1 MASTGHVVR
10 GREPLGEMPTLRD
23 WQIQFFQVGTVLLLG
38 PLVTGA
44 IARGEAIVQMRR
56 GPKLL
61 QPYYDIAKLLRK
73 ETVLPEGA
81 GLVFRAAPYVSF
93 AAYATVPLLIPVL
106 TTFPLPLGYM
116 GDILGGGFVLAL
128 ASFAVSLAAIDS
140 GSPYAQLG
148 SSRLRSFGA
157 LAEPTII
164 FVIFTV
170 ALTTHTDLPYALVET
185 LKSSSVEIF
194 RPSHLL
200 AAAAFFMVL
209 LAETGRVPIES
220 HGGTLEFGMIEE
232 ARTLEHSGPGLALL
246 RWGSSMKQLILLV
259 IFANVLVLPWGL
271 APDGRLDHLLEAIAL
286 LLAKALAVG
295 LVIVVIESSFAKLR
309 LYKIPEFTVA
319 SFLLAVLAVVTFV
332 FERDFE
338 EAELTLYGALSSV
351 VAVSILLLA
360 FAMLRSREVSE
371 QLRLYALGSALVGV
385 LAFAAAL
392 TGHGNALYALAAV
405 TIGFKALVVPLGI
418 GAVIRNMEVP
428 TRVPS
433 SLGVPTAFL
442 LGIALSSFSFLALSQ
457 LQISDIEG
465 ALPLSA
471 LAVAVAVVLVAFLLM
486 VARPYAPS
494 QLLGFLVLEN
504 GASLAGL
511 VIAPGLPL
519 ILALLL
525 LFDVFIG
532 VLVFVVLVQYLGV
545 QRTAVTT
552 DVLDRLR
559 G

>member
-1 MASTGHVVR
+1 VPR
-10 GREPLGEMPTLRD
+10 LED
-23 WQIQFFQVGTVLLLG
+23 WQIQFFQVGTVLLLS
-38 PLVTGA
+38 PLVTGM
-44 IARGEAIVQMRR
+44 IARAEALVQMRR
-56 GPKLL
+56 GPRLL
-61 QPYYDIAKLLRK
+61 QPYYDIAKLFRK
-73 ETVLPEGA
+73 ETVLPEEA
-81 GLVFRAAPYVSF
+81 GLVFRSAPYVSF

-116 GDILGGGFVLAL
+116 GDILGGGFILAL

-157 LAEPTII
+157 LGEPTII
-164 FVIFTV
+164 FVVFTV
-170 ALTTHTDLPYALVET
+170 ALTTHTDLPYALVTT
-185 LKSSSVEIF
+185 LKSSAVEIF

-200 AAAAFFMVL
+200 AAAAFFMVVL
-209 LAETGRVPIES
+209 TETGRIPVES
-220 HGGTLEFGMIEE
+220 HGSTLEFGMIEE
-232 ARTLEHSGPGLALL
+232 ARTLEHSGPGFALL
-246 RWGSSMKQLILLV
+246 RWGSSVKQLILFV
-259 IFANVLVLPWGL
+259 IFANVLVVPWGL
-271 APDGRLDHLLEAIAL
+271 APDGRFDHLLEAIAL
-286 LLAKALAVG
+286 LLAKALGVG
-295 LVIVVIESSFAKLR
+295 LAIVVIESSFAKLR

-332 FERDFE
+332 FERDFGD
-338 EAELTLYGALSSV
+338 ARLTVFGALSTV
-351 VAVSILLLA
+351 VAVGVLLLA
-360 FAMLRSREVSE
+360 FAMLRSHDVWG
-371 QLRLYALGSALVGV
+371 QLRLYGLGSALVAA
-385 LAFAAAL
+385 LAFAAAS
-392 TGHGNALYALAAV
+392 TGRGSSLYALGAV
-405 TIGFKALVVPLGI
+405 TIGFKALAVPLGI
-418 GAVIRNMEVP
+418 GVVLRNLEVRPRVP
-428 TRVPS
+428 TAIGAPA
-433 SLGVPTAFL
+433 AFL
-442 LGIALSSFSFLALSQ
+442 LGIALSSFSFLALSR
-457 LQISDIEG
+457 LPFGEVEG

-486 VARPYAPS
+486 VIRPHAPS
-494 QLLGFLVLEN
+494 QVLGFLVLEN

-511 VIAPGLPL
+511 VVAPGLPL

>member
-1 MASTGHVVR
+1 
-10 GREPLGEMPTLRD
+10 MPTLRD
-23 WQIQFFQVGTVLLLG
+23 WQIQFFQVGTVLLLS

-44 IARGEAIVQMRR
+44 IARAEAIVQMRR
-56 GPKLL
+56 GPRLL
-61 QPYYDIAKLLRK
+61 QPYHDILKLFRK

-81 GLVFRAAPYVSF
+81 GPVFRAAPCVSF

-116 GDILGGGFVLAL
+116 GDILGGGFILAL
-128 ASFAVSLAAIDS
+128 ASFVVSLAAIDS

-157 LAEPTII
+157 LGEPTIL

-170 ALTTHTDLPYALVET
+170 ALITHTDLPYALVAT
-185 LKSSSVEIF
+185 LKSSTVEIF

-209 LAETGRVPIES
+209 LAETGRIPVES

-232 ARTLEHSGPGLALL
+232 ARTLEHSGPGFALL
-246 RWGSSMKQLILLV
+246 RWGSSMKQLILYV
-259 IFANVLVLPWGL
+259 IFANVLVVPWGL
-271 APDGRLDHLLEAIAL
+271 AADARLDHILIAVGL
-286 LLAKALAVG
+286 LLAKALGVG

-332 FERDFE
+332 FERQFGH
-338 EAELTLYGALSSV
+338 AELTVFGAISSL
-351 VAVSILLLA
+351 VAVGVLLLE
-360 FAMLRSREVSE
+360 FGMLRSQDVWE
-371 QLRLYALGSALVGV
+371 QLSLYGFGSALVAA
-385 LAFAAAL
+385 LAFAAAGSGL
-392 TGHGNALYALAAV
+392 GSSLYALGAV
-405 TIGFKALVVPLGI
+405 TIGFVLRSL
-418 GAVIRNMEVP
+418 EVE

-433 SLGVPTAFL
+433 ALGVPTMVL
-442 LGIALSSFSFLALSQ
+442 LGIVLSSFSFLALAH
-457 LQISDIEG
+457 LDVRPAG
-465 ALPLSA
+465 GPLPLSA
-471 LAVAVAVVLVAFLLM
+471 FAVAVAVVLVAFLLM
-486 VARPYAPS
+486 VVRPYAPS
-494 QLLGFLVLEN
+494 QVLGFLALEN

-532 VLVFVVLVQYLGV
+532 LLVFVVLVQYLGV

-552 DVLDRLR
+552 DILDRLR

>member
-1 MASTGHVVR
+1 
-10 GREPLGEMPTLRD
+10 MPTLRD
-23 WQIQFFQVGTVLLLG
+23 WQIQFFQVGTVLLLS

-44 IARGEAIVQMRR
+44 IARAEAIVQMRR
-56 GPKLL
+56 GPRLL
-61 QPYYDIAKLLRK
+61 QPYHDILKLFRK

-81 GLVFRAAPYVSF
+81 GPVFRAAPYVSF

-116 GDILGGGFVLAL
+116 GDILGGGFILAL
-128 ASFAVSLAAIDS
+128 ASFVVSLAAIDS

-157 LAEPTII
+157 LGEPTIL

-170 ALTTHTDLPYALVET
+170 ALITHTDLPYALVAT
-185 LKSSSVEIF
+185 LKSSAVEVL
-194 RPSHLL
+194 RPAHLL
-200 AAAAFFMVL
+200 AAAAFFMVV
-209 LAETGRVPIES
+209 LAETGRIPVES

-232 ARTLEHSGPGLALL
+232 ARTLEHSGPGFALL
-246 RWGSSMKQLILLV
+246 RWGSSMKQLILYV
-259 IFANVLVLPWGL
+259 IFANVLVVPWGL
-271 APDGRLDHLLEAIAL
+271 AADARLDHILIAVGL
-286 LLAKALAVG
+286 LLAKALGVG

-332 FERDFE
+332 FERQFGH
-338 EAELTLYGALSSV
+338 AELTVFGTISSL
-351 VAVSILLLA
+351 VAVGVLLLE
-360 FAMLRSREVSE
+360 FGMLRSQDVWE
-371 QLRLYALGSALVGV
+371 QLSLYGFGSALVAA
-385 LAFAAAL
+385 LAFAAAGSGL
-392 TGHGNALYALAAV
+392 GS
-405 TIGFKALVVPLGI
+405 GFKALAVPLGI
-418 GAVIRNMEVP
+418 GFVLRSLEVE

-433 SLGVPTAFL
+433 ALGVPTMVL
-442 LGIALSSFSFLALSQ
+442 LGIVLSSFSFLALAH
-457 LQISDIEG
+457 LDVRPAG
-465 ALPLSA
+465 GPLPLSA
-471 LAVAVAVVLVAFLLM
+471 FAVAVAVVLVAFLLM
-486 VARPYAPS
+486 VVRPYAPS
-494 QLLGFLVLEN
+494 QVLGFLALEN

-532 VLVFVVLVQYLGV
+532 LLVFVVLVQYLGV

-552 DVLDRLR
+552 DILDRLR